1 LSIIKRSF
9 TRLKNSQVKEMEEPR
24 MTLSN
29 NLNGN
34 DLDDIFFYGV
44 DDYQGSAS
52 SVRTM
57 QNSVLINQGN
67 NEFRHPHNILDSNN
81 KSVNDIISDDFLPI
95 KKTKY
100 GYMFFEFEKGIPP
113 KFGTMYNLKFE

>member
-1 LSIIKRSF
+1 MDILNDWQRRDIYVID
-9 TRLKNSQVKEMEEPR
+9 
-24 MTLSN
+24 
-29 NLNGN
+29 LNGD
-34 DLDDIFFYGV
+34 DLDDIFIYGV

-52 SVRTM
+52 SFRTM

-67 NEFRHPHNILDSNN
+67 NEFRHPYNILDSNN